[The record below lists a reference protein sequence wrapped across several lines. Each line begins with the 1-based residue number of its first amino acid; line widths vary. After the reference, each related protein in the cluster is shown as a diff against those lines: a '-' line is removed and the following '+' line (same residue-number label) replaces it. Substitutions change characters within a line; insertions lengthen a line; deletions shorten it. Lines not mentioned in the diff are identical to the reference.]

1 MRLRCDALH
10 TRDDIARQR
19 VTVVTR
25 HTLLSSSPPPSST
38 IPSHH
43 PKSRNENS
51 LETPT
56 NAVSTHHL
64 SVDRQQMQ
72 IRTRTD
78 AKNCKNNP
86 NQPETDQNIGQDN
99 RECGKPTPPRTSPL
113 PLSSRNVGVRKTSK
127 SSKDRSTIEPRHDT
141 THRRRR
147 GSGGNQGG
155 SKGSQL
161 FSRRSGYVLLL

>member
-10 TRDDIARQR
+10 THDNIAHQR
-19 VTVVTR
+19 VTIVTC

-43 PKSRNENS
+43 PRSRNENS
-51 LETPT
+51 LETPP

-64 SVDRQQMQ
+64 SVDSQQMQ

-86 NQPETDQNIGQDN
+86 NYPETDQNISQDN
-99 RECGKPTPPRTSPL
+99 RECGEPTPPRTLPL
-113 PLSSRNVGVRKTSK
+113 PLSSRNMGIQKTLK
-127 SSKDRSTIEPRHDT
+127 PSKDRSTIEPRHDMT
-141 THRRRR
+141 QLGKDLAGT
-147 GSGGNQGG
+147 G
-155 SKGSQL
+155 SKGPQP
-161 FSRRSGYVLLL
+161 FSRRSGYVLLIL